1 MKKQLAIILG
11 MILTLFGC
19 SRDSSGTEEILG
31 CSKENCILV
40 YDGVEYI
47 TYDTTSKQRTG
58 KISTKEND
66 FQYRLSKHDQY
77 ITYGNSV
84 SSEFKIMKRVNE
96 RLETIYVHPSKTE
109 AIFPFA
115 YVKDEPIFAV
125 MDYDGDKQKF
135 IGLFH
140 LKKNQLEQL
149 PTKQNEKT
157 KKIFG
162 IGISA
167 NDQIYTLL
175 HEDGV
180 QNLYKTNI
188 NLSKFELIAKD
199 VTQNLS
205 TLYGDVCYM
214 KDQTLYCGKQ
224 VLTKLQPK
232 TVLAWVVGDQY
243 ILEVDDIGNYEVRA
257 VKDKQLLLSGNK
269 FIGFDEKSSEVRIYS
284 EGKME
289 KLGD

>member
-1 MKKQLAIILG
+1 MKKRLIIIMG
-11 MILTLFGC
+11 MILALLGC

-31 CSKENCILV
+31 CLNENCILV

-58 KISTKEND
+58 KISAKEND

-84 SSEFKIMKRVNE
+84 TSEFKIMKRDNE

-109 AIFPFA
+109 GIFPFA
-115 YVKDEPIFAV
+115 YLNNEPIFAV
-125 MDYDGDKQKF
+125 MDYDSNEQRF
-135 IGLFH
+135 VGLFH

-162 IGISA
+162 VGISA

-188 NLSKFELIAKD
+188 SLSKFELIAKD

-205 TLYGDVCYM
+205 TLSGDVCYI
-214 KDQTLYCGKQ
+214 KEQTLYCGKE
-224 VLTKLQPK
+224 VLTKLQPN
-232 TVLAWVVGDQY
+232 TVSAWVVGDQY
-243 ILEVDDIGNYEVRA
+243 ILEVDDTGNYEVRA
-257 VKDKQLLLSGNK
+257 IKDKNLLLSGNK
-269 FIGFDEKSSEVRIYS
+269 FIGFDEKSSEVWIYS

>member
-1 MKKQLAIILG
+1 MKKRLIIIMG
-11 MILTLFGC
+11 MILALLGC

-31 CSKENCILV
+31 CSQENCILV

-47 TYDTTSKQRTG
+47 TYDTTPKQRTG
-58 KISTKEND
+58 KISAKEND

-84 SSEFKIMKRVNE
+84 TSEFKIMKRVNE
-96 RLETIYVHPSKTE
+96 RLETVYVHPSKTE
-109 AIFPFA
+109 GIFPFA
-115 YVKDEPIFAV
+115 YLNNEPIFAV
-125 MDYDGDKQKF
+125 MDYDGNEQRF
-135 IGLFH
+135 VGLFH

-162 IGISA
+162 VGISA

-188 NLSKFELIAKD
+188 SLSKFELIAKD

-205 TLYGDVCYM
+205 TLTGDVCYI
-214 KDQTLYCGKQ
+214 KEQTLYCGKE
-224 VLTKLQPK
+224 VLTKLQPN
-232 TVLAWVVGDQY
+232 TVSAWVVGDQY
-243 ILEVDDIGNYEVRA
+243 ILEVDDTGNYEVRA
-257 VKDKQLLLSGNK
+257 IKDKNLLLSGNK
-269 FIGFDEKSSEVRIYS
+269 FIGFDEKSSEVWIYS